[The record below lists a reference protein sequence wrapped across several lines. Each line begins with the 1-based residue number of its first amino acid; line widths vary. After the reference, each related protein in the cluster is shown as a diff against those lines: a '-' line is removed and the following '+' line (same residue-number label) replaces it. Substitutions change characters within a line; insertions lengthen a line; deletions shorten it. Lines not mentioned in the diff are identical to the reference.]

1 MQHEPF
7 YDPKKS
13 YEENY
18 DQGPFGL
25 FFKPK
30 KYEVTGE
37 PNCSFLGQL
46 VFVPFG
52 IPAGPLPNS
61 RFVKAA
67 LDMGFDLPVY
77 KTVRTRKYPCHPWP
91 NVIGVELKGALT
103 SEKIRSGLL
112 AKDNYAAPL
121 SITNSFGVPSSDP
134 AIWQKDLAE
143 SVSYAKKG
151 QVVIGS
157 FQGTR
162 ERGEAE
168 SCFIADFVLGAK
180 LIKETEAK
188 ILEIN
193 FSCPNEKTPD
203 LVCFNSELVHK
214 ICEAVKNEIGATPL
228 IIKLAYF
235 EDENNLRK
243 LVEKVGQLVDGI
255 AAINT
260 LPCKIQDR
268 SGNQALP
275 GEGRLF
281 SGICGDGV
289 RWAGLDMTKKLKKL
303 RQELGLSYTI
313 IGVGGVSTPKDYRD
327 YIASGADAVMSA
339 TGAMWNPLL
348 AQEIKKM
355 LRE

>member
-1 MQHEPF
+1 MHHKPF

-13 YEENY
+13 YQENCE
-18 DQGPFGL
+18 QGPFGL
-25 FFKPK
+25 FFKPQ
-30 KYEVTGE
+30 KYENAQE
-37 PNCSFLGQL
+37 PRFSFLGQL
-46 VFVPFG
+46 VFAPFG

-91 NVIGVELKGALT
+91 NVIGVDLEGALT
-103 SEKIRSGLL
+103 LEKIRSGLV
-112 AKDNYAAPL
+112 AKNNYAPPL

-134 AIWQKDLAE
+134 TIWQKDLAQA
-143 SVSYAKKG
+143 VSYAKKG

-162 ERGEAE
+162 EKGGVD
-168 SCFIADFVLGAK
+168 SSLVADFVLGAK
-180 LIKETEAK
+180 LIKETGAK
-188 ILEIN
+188 ILELN

-203 LVCFNSELVHK
+203 LVCFDSELVLR
-214 ICEAVKNEIGATPL
+214 ICEAVKNEIGSIPL

-235 EDENNLRK
+235 EDEHNLRK
-243 LVEKVGQLVDGI
+243 LVEKVGKLVSGI

-260 LPCKIQDR
+260 LPCAIRDR

-275 GEGRLF
+275 GEGRLV

-289 RWAGLDMTKKLKKL
+289 RWAGLDMVKRLKTL
-303 RQELGLSYTI
+303 RTEMNLNYTI
-313 IGVGGVSTPKDYRD
+313 IGVGGVSTPKDYRG
-327 YIASGADAVMSA
+327 YLACGADAVMSA

-348 AQEIKKM
+348 AQEIKKYV
-355 LRE
+355 